1 LEKSIQMSS
10 RGCDI
15 LILIKK
21 KNQNNNIL
29 IIYYYIIKIDYEVDV
44 FFSISVKI
52 LFVVIN
58 IKWTWFFPKKILYIL
73 KLSCSILYFEYY
85 KQTIKKLCIITIK
98 LLLLVI
104 INDIIVM
111 IPLKKKLCD
120 EISL

>member
-1 LEKSIQMSS
+1 MSS